1 MSVRTTIADELK
13 AVGDALKAEGHALAG
28 EVEKIWTKLTA
39 GLPAAEHQ
47 AIENAHAVAADALHA
62 AEPVAAETV
71 HDAATV
77 VGEAGERVESA
88 VDEAAPAE
96 TAHTPK
102 QVSAVLAGEAAV
114 TDTAKGA

>member
-1 MSVRTTIADELK
+1 MSVRKTIADELK

-28 EVEKIWTKLTA
+28 EVEKIWTKLSV

-47 AIENAHAVAADALHA
+47 ALEDAHAVAAEA
-62 AEPVAAETV
+62 A

-77 VGEAGERVESA
+77 AGEAGKDVEAA
-88 VDEAAPAE
+88 VGESAPAE
-96 TAHTPK
+96 AVHTRQ